1 MSVCAY
7 INFTSAPSVLR
18 YLADPMYGHPYEPY
32 EVQKTFMTDLYDE
45 LNKKTPIS
53 LFESPTGTGKTLSL
67 LCPSVSWLRDTAKRE
82 LDAELAKI
90 DASQGP
96 EWMRNRAKQ
105 LKIDQYEQQLRA
117 SSQFSGEPNPKRA
130 KTDSS
135 VPLSI
140 TPSTEAIPPKGRIIF
155 ASRTHS
161 QLAQVASALRQL
173 QVDPLPRYVQLGS
186 RQQLCVNKEVNKLKS
201 AQLINDRCAEL
212 QKVNQCG
219 YRHNLDPLK
228 AKIQHEILD
237 IEELVKEGKTSHSC
251 AYYAARESADYVEVV
266 ALPYALLLVAKTR
279 DALHLDLHNSVVIID
294 EAHNLIDALSS
305 LHSQTLTQNHLK
317 RAHLGLQVYLERV
330 GARLSPLNRRSVMQI
345 SRLVES
351 LNMVFENIPKDAK
364 PGTPVDASKLLA
376 AKNADTLDVPALAQ
390 FTNDTKLVFKVDSYA
405 NSTIGSNEHKNPD
418 SSSLSSN
425 TTTNTLGTIL
435 DFVLTSM
442 DPLAEGKLFIDSEEN
457 NTKVLRYLVLD
468 SSSSF
473 KEIVD
478 QADAVVLAG
487 GTMEPT
493 AEFHH
498 RLFPYTDELAVHTF
512 GHIVPKS
519 QLLVLPVGNGM
530 KFTFAERGNKYVV
543 ERLGNTLID
552 IASEVPHGMV
562 VFFPGYAYLAQ
573 VVAQWKHSNIWD
585 RLSQIKSVFAES
597 KASDLDVFTKFSTL
611 AQKTPGKGAILLA
624 VVGGRLSEG
633 INFSDDI
640 ARAVVMIGVPYPNAF
655 SAEMVAKRTH
665 IEKSAMNRGRSSV
678 EAKEEARQYYENLAM
693 RQVNQS
699 VGRAIRHIND
709 YAALYL
715 IDERFSTPGIQSKLS
730 KWVRDSI
737 VENKNLKQQTHEFF
751 QRNTRK

>member
-1 MSVCAY
+1 
-7 INFTSAPSVLR
+7 
-18 YLADPMYGHPYEPY
+18 
-32 EVQKTFMTDLYDE
+32 MTDLYEE
-45 LNKKTPIS
+45 LNKKTPVS

-67 LCPSVSWLRDTAKRE
+67 LCPSITWIRDTAKRE

-105 LKIDQYEQQLRA
+105 LKISQYEQQLRIESPA
-117 SSQFSGEPNPKRA
+117 TEESNPKRT

-135 VPLSI
+135 APYSSLTSV
-140 TPSTEAIPPKGRIIF
+140 TEAIPPIGRIIF

-161 QLAQVASALRQL
+161 QLAQVASALRHL
-173 QVDPLPRYVQLGS
+173 QIDPLPRYVQLGS

-201 AQLINDRCAEL
+201 AQQINDRCAEL
-212 QKVNQCG
+212 QKANQCG

-237 IEELVKEGKTSHSC
+237 IEDVVKEGKASHSC
-251 AYYAARESADYVEVV
+251 AYYATRESADYVEVV
-266 ALPYALLLVAKTR
+266 ALPYALLLVAKAR
-279 DALHLDLHNSVVIID
+279 EALHLDLNNSVVIID

-317 RAHLGLQVYLERV
+317 KAHQGLKIYLERV

-351 LNMVFENIPKDAK
+351 LNAVFENLPKDAK
-364 PGTPVDASKLLA
+364 PGTPLDASKLLV
-376 AKNADTLDVPALAQ
+376 AKNADTLDVPALAE
-390 FTNDTKLVFKVDSYA
+390 FSNDTKLVFKVESYA
-405 NSTIGSNEHKNPD
+405 QSSDGESSRHDPSTNNS
-418 SSSLSSN
+418 
-425 TTTNTLGTIL
+425 LGTII

-442 DPLAEGKLFIDSEEN
+442 DPLAEGKLFIDIDEN

-498 RLFPYTDELAVHTF
+498 RLFPYADEIAVHTF

-519 QLLVLPVGNGM
+519 QLLVLPIGNGM
-530 KFTFAERGNKYVV
+530 KFTFAERGNKEVIQK
-543 ERLGNTLID
+543 LGNTIIE

-573 VVAQWKHSNIWD
+573 VIAQWKHSNIWD
-585 RLSQIKSVFAES
+585 KLTQVKSIYAES
-597 KASDLDVFTKFSTL
+597 KTSDPDVFTKFSTTAL
-611 AQKTPGKGAILLA
+611 KTPGKGAILFA

-640 ARAVVMIGVPYPNAF
+640 ARAVVMVGVPYPNAF

-665 IEKSAMNRGRSSV
+665 IEKSAINRGRSSA

-699 VGRAIRHIND
+699 VGRAIRHKND

-730 KWVRDSI
+730 KWVRESI
-737 VENKNLKQQTHEFF
+737 AENKNVKQQTREFF
-751 QRNTRK
+751 LHNAKQ

>member
-1 MSVCAY
+1 
-7 INFTSAPSVLR
+7 
-18 YLADPMYGHPYEPY
+18 
-32 EVQKTFMTDLYDE
+32 MTDLYEE
-45 LNKKTPIS
+45 LNKKTPVS

-67 LCPSVSWLRDTAKRE
+67 LCPSISWIRDTAKRE

-105 LKIDQYEQQLRA
+105 LKISQYEQHLRID
-117 SSQFSGEPNPKRA
+117 SSSTQESNPKRT

-135 VPLSI
+135 APYSSLTSV
-140 TPSTEAIPPKGRIIF
+140 TEAIPPIGRIIF
-155 ASRTHS
+155 TSRTHS
-161 QLAQVASALRQL
+161 QLAQVASALRHL
-173 QVDPLPRYVQLGS
+173 QIDPLPRYVQLGS

-201 AQLINDRCAEL
+201 AQQINDHCAEL
-212 QKVNQCG
+212 QKANQCG

-237 IEELVKEGKTSHSC
+237 IEDVVKEGKASHSC
-251 AYYAARESADYVEVV
+251 AYYATRESADYVEVV
-266 ALPYALLLVAKTR
+266 ALPYALLLVAKAR
-279 DALHLDLHNSVVIID
+279 EALHLDLNNSVVIID

-317 RAHLGLQVYLERV
+317 KAHQGLKIYLERV

-351 LNMVFENIPKDAK
+351 LNAVFENLPKDAK
-364 PGTPVDASKLLA
+364 PGTPLDASKLLV
-376 AKNADTLDVPALAQ
+376 AKNADTLDVPALAE
-390 FTNDTKLVFKVDSYA
+390 FSNDTKLVFKVESYA
-405 NSTIGSNEHKNPD
+405 QSSDGESPRHDPSTNNS
-418 SSSLSSN
+418 
-425 TTTNTLGTIL
+425 LGTII

-442 DPLAEGKLFIDSEEN
+442 DPLAEGKLFIDIDEN

-478 QADAVVLAG
+478 QADTVVLAG

-498 RLFPYTDELAVHTF
+498 RLFPYADEIAVHTF

-519 QLLVLPVGNGM
+519 QLLVLPIGNGM
-530 KFTFAERGNKYVV
+530 KFTFAERGNKEVIQK
-543 ERLGNTLID
+543 LGNTIIE

-573 VVAQWKHSNIWD
+573 VIAQWKHSNIWD
-585 RLSQIKSVFAES
+585 KLTQVKSIYAES
-597 KASDLDVFTKFSTL
+597 KTSDPDVFTKFSTT
-611 AQKTPGKGAILLA
+611 AQKTHGKGAILFA

-640 ARAVVMIGVPYPNAF
+640 ARAVVMVGVPYPNAF

-665 IEKSAMNRGRSSV
+665 IEKSAINRGRSSA

-699 VGRAIRHIND
+699 VGRAIRHKND

-730 KWVRDSI
+730 KWVRESI
-737 VENKNLKQQTHEFF
+737 AENKNVKQQTREFF
-751 QRNTRK
+751 LHNAKQ